1 MDNSKEK
8 DITIYIKR
16 SRRRSLEIQISKSK
30 EVIVRAPLRT
40 PHSEIRAFIQEHK
53 EWIQDSLKRAKAQE
67 LAYQDHLREIGA
79 DKPYTE
85 EELLQMKKD
94 AIKLLPSRCEY
105 YASLM
110 GVSYNRIAIKA
121 QRSRWGSCSAKKNL
135 NFNCLLMLCPEEIQ
149 DYVVVHELSHLKE
162 MNHSPAFWAEV
173 GKILPDYK
181 KRRRW
186 LRSQGEAL
194 IARLP

>member
-16 SRRRSLEIQISKSK
+16 SRRKSLEIEISKSK
-30 EVIVRAPLRT
+30 EIIVRAPLRT
-40 PHSEIRAFIQEHK
+40 PNSEIRAFIQEHK
-53 EWIQDSLKRAKAQE
+53 EWIQDSLKKAKAQE

-85 EELLQMKKD
+85 EELRQMKKD

-105 YASLM
+105 YAPLM

-121 QRSRWGSCSAKKNL
+121 QRSRWGSCSTKKNL

-181 KRRRW
+181 IRRRW

>member
-16 SRRRSLEIQISKSK
+16 SRRKILEIEISKSK
-30 EVIVRAPLRT
+30 EIIVRAPLRT
-40 PHSEIRAFIQEHK
+40 PNSEIRAFIQEHK
-53 EWIQDSLKRAKAQE
+53 EWIQDSLKKAKAQE

-105 YASLM
+105 YAPLM

-121 QRSRWGSCSAKKNL
+121 QRSRWGSCSTKKNL

-181 KRRRW
+181 IRRRW

>member
-16 SRRRSLEIQISKSK
+16 SRRKSLEIEISKSK
-30 EVIVRAPLRT
+30 EIIVRAPLRT
-40 PHSEIRAFIQEHK
+40 PNSEIRAFIQEHK
-53 EWIQDSLKRAKAQE
+53 EWIQDSLKKAKAQE

-105 YASLM
+105 YAPLM

-121 QRSRWGSCSAKKNL
+121 QRSRWGSCSTKKNL

-181 KRRRW
+181 IRRRW

>member
-1 MDNSKEK
+1 MDNSREK

-30 EVIVRAPLRT
+30 EVIVRAPLHT

-53 EWIQDSLKRAKAQE
+53 EWIQDSLKKAKAQE

-79 DKPYTE
+79 DKPYTK

-94 AIKLLPSRCEY
+94 AIKLLSSRCEY
-105 YASLM
+105 YAPLM

-121 QRSRWGSCSAKKNL
+121 QRSRWGSCSTKKNL

>member
-1 MDNSKEK
+1 MDNSREK

-40 PHSEIRAFIQEHK
+40 PNSEIRAFIQEHK
-53 EWIQDSLKRAKAQE
+53 EWIQDSLKKAKAQE
-67 LAYQDHLREIGA
+67 LAYQDHLREIGT

-85 EELLQMKKD
+85 KELLQMKKD
-94 AIKLLPSRCEY
+94 AIKILPSRCEY
-105 YASLM
+105 YAPLM

-121 QRSRWGSCSAKKNL
+121 QRSRWGSCSTKKNL

>member
-16 SRRRSLEIQISKSK
+16 SRRKSLEIEISKSK
-30 EVIVRAPLRT
+30 EIIVRAPLRT
-40 PHSEIRAFIQEHK
+40 PNSEIRAFIQEHK
-53 EWIQDSLKRAKAQE
+53 EWIQDSLKKAKAQE

-105 YASLM
+105 YAPLM

-121 QRSRWGSCSAKKNL
+121 QRSRWGSCSTKKNL
-135 NFNCLLMLCPEEIQ
+135 NFNCLLMLCPAEIQ

-181 KRRRW
+181 IRRRW

>member
-30 EVIVRAPLRT
+30 EVIVRAPLST

-53 EWIQDSLKRAKAQE
+53 EWIQDSLKKAKAQE

-181 KRRRW
+181 IRRRW
-186 LRSQGEAL
+186 LKSQGEAL

>member
-16 SRRRSLEIQISKSK
+16 SRRKSLEIEISKSK
-30 EVIVRAPLRT
+30 EIIVRAPLRT
-40 PHSEIRAFIQEHK
+40 PNSEIRAFIQEHK
-53 EWIQDSLKRAKAQE
+53 EWIQDSLKKAKAQE

-105 YASLM
+105 YAPLM

-121 QRSRWGSCSAKKNL
+121 QRSRWGSCSTKKNL

>member
-16 SRRRSLEIQISKSK
+16 SRRRSLEIEISKSK

-40 PHSEIRAFIQEHK
+40 PNSEIRAFIQEHK
-53 EWIQDSLKRAKAQE
+53 EWIQDSLKKAKAQE

-94 AIKLLPSRCEY
+94 ARKILPSRCEY
-105 YASLM
+105 YAPLM

-121 QRSRWGSCSAKKNL
+121 QRSRWGSCSTKKNL

-186 LRSQGEAL
+186 LRS
-194 IARLP
+194 

>member
-1 MDNSKEK
+1 MDNSREK

-16 SRRRSLEIQISKSK
+16 SRRKSLEIEISKSK
-30 EVIVRAPLRT
+30 EIIVRAPLRT
-40 PHSEIRAFIQEHK
+40 PNSEIRAFIQEHK
-53 EWIQDSLKRAKAQE
+53 EWIQDSLKKAKAQE

-105 YASLM
+105 YAPLM

-121 QRSRWGSCSAKKNL
+121 QRSRWGSCSTKKNL

-186 LRSQGEAL
+186 LKSQGEAL

>member
-16 SRRRSLEIQISKSK
+16 SRRRSLEIEISKSK

-40 PHSEIRAFIQEHK
+40 PNSEIRAFIQEHK
-53 EWIQDSLKRAKAQE
+53 EWIQDSLKKAKAQE

-105 YASLM
+105 YAPLM

-121 QRSRWGSCSAKKNL
+121 QRSRWGSCSTKKNL

>member
-53 EWIQDSLKRAKAQE
+53 EWIQDSLKKAKAQE

-121 QRSRWGSCSAKKNL
+121 QRSRWGSCSTKKNL
-135 NFNCLLMLCPEEIQ
+135 NFNCLLMLCPEEIL

-181 KRRRW
+181 
-186 LRSQGEAL
+186 
-194 IARLP
+194 

>member
-1 MDNSKEK
+1 
-8 DITIYIKR
+8 
-16 SRRRSLEIQISKSK
+16 
-30 EVIVRAPLRT
+30 
-40 PHSEIRAFIQEHK
+40 
-53 EWIQDSLKRAKAQE
+53 
-67 LAYQDHLREIGA
+67 
-79 DKPYTE
+79 
-85 EELLQMKKD
+85 
-94 AIKLLPSRCEY
+94 
-105 YASLM
+105 M

-121 QRSRWGSCSAKKNL
+121 QRSRWGSCSTKKNL

-149 DYVVVHELSHLKE
+149 DYVVVHELSHLQE

>member
-1 MDNSKEK
+1 
-8 DITIYIKR
+8 
-16 SRRRSLEIQISKSK
+16 
-30 EVIVRAPLRT
+30 
-40 PHSEIRAFIQEHK
+40 
-53 EWIQDSLKRAKAQE
+53 
-67 LAYQDHLREIGA
+67 
-79 DKPYTE
+79 
-85 EELLQMKKD
+85 MKKD

-121 QRSRWGSCSAKKNL
+121 QRSRWGSCSTKKNL

-173 GKILPDYK
+173 EKALPDYRTQEAWLK
-181 KRRRW
+181 AHGTQILRRMT
-186 LRSQGEAL
+186 G
-194 IARLP
+194 

>member
-16 SRRRSLEIQISKSK
+16 SRRRSLEIEISKSK

-40 PHSEIRAFIQEHK
+40 PNSEIRAFIQEHK
-53 EWIQDSLKRAKAQE
+53 EWIQDSLKKAKAQE

-94 AIKLLPSRCEY
+94 AIKILPSRCEY
-105 YASLM
+105 YAPLM

-121 QRSRWGSCSAKKNL
+121 QRSRWGSCSTKKNL

>member
-1 MDNSKEK
+1 MDNSREK

-16 SRRRSLEIQISKSK
+16 SRRRSLEIEISKSK
-30 EVIVRAPLRT
+30 EVIVRAPLHT

-181 KRRRW
+181 IRRRW

>member
-1 MDNSKEK
+1 MDNSREK

-30 EVIVRAPLRT
+30 EVIVRAPLST

-53 EWIQDSLKRAKAQE
+53 EWIQDSLKKAKAQE

-105 YASLM
+105 YAPLM

-121 QRSRWGSCSAKKNL
+121 QRSRWGSCSTKKNL
-135 NFNCLLMLCPEEIQ
+135 NFNCLLMLCPVEIQ

-186 LRSQGEAL
+186 LKSQGEAL